1 MNNKDSSL
9 YREMLQEIEDAKTG
23 PAPPKHPACKIYSTQ
38 RSPDEPISGKRSIL
52 EDLPLVKGD
61 DIKRLLTSFWEN
73 LQAEDVS
80 EQKAKAKMEDMFK
93 ELICVSANEVLGAL
107 VTWKSLYECSPE
119 FIALDRVI
127 KLLCTEVALTV
138 NSVLKDNCGFERV
151 LLVEEKDYSTPR
163 RTLRHIA
170 ANAPMFLPHMTFSDQ
185 WEKLL
190 EAEISKGLTENE
202 LKRGVLDCLR
212 TGESDV

>member
-1 MNNKDSSL
+1 MNV
-9 YREMLQEIEDAKTG
+9 
-23 PAPPKHPACKIYSTQ
+23 
-38 RSPDEPISGKRSIL
+38 
-52 EDLPLVKGD
+52 PLVHRTGVKGSLSH
-61 DIKRLLTSFWEN
+61 IFRIIVKTTSTE
-73 LQAEDVS
+73 
-80 EQKAKAKMEDMFK
+80 
-93 ELICVSANEVLGAL
+93 
-107 VTWKSLYECSPE
+107 E

-127 KLLCTEVALTV
+127 KLLCTEVTHMV

-190 EAEISKGLTENE
+190 EAEISKGLTERE
-202 LKRGVLDCLR
+202 LKSGMLDSENKETEVSASEQERMIPVDFMSLQNL
-212 TGESDV
+212 